1 MNNNLKTGVYVR
13 DGESFDFGFKTSL
26 SASEKVQ
33 FVNYVTNTIVG
44 ENYLSI
50 IRDLIFDFAIVSLM
64 TSVVVEDVVT
74 SKDVINT
81 IEEFLNSTNIVEIVK
96 ANVEVGLIEELN
108 KCVDENLE
116 YRTGVHR
123 NPIADS
129 ISHLLNTIERKLN
142 DVDTDSM
149 MEMAQIISGMS
160 GELTAEKMVEAYA
173 NSDVFKQKH
182 DEIVSDRE
190 KRNDE
195 LTHMI
200 KSAN

>member
-33 FVNYVTNTIVG
+33 FVSYVTNTIVG

-64 TSVVVEDVVT
+64 TSVVVEDVTT